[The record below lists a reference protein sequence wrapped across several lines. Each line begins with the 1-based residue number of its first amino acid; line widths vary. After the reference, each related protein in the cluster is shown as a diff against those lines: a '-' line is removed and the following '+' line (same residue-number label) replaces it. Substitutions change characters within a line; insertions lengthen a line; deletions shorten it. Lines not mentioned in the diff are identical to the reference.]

1 MTCAAAVVAV
11 AGLLSTGCGPAV
23 LSDAVTLLRL
33 PEGGRLPSAL
43 VDDDGVVHVVYFQGE
58 PRSGDLLYVKR
69 APGEADWSEPQYVNS
84 QAETAVGIGPIDGGQ
99 VALGADGRLH
109 VVWFKLGRTDF
120 LYTRTDDAG
129 TGFERQFTLAGG
141 EGVEAGPT
149 VAADREGGV
158 YVFWHTGEPPEAER
172 TVWMAVS
179 HDNGRTFEPARPIS
193 AAAEGA
199 CDCCGLRALTEEP
212 GVVHVSY
219 RGAGENVRRGQRLL
233 TSRDSG
239 RTFEDIGIDDWRIN
253 ACPIST
259 TSLAAGPDGAAV
271 AWENAGQV
279 FLSPVDRLD
288 KLEEALSPD
297 GSAEWRRKN
306 PAVAVNEWRDAPGM
320 GGRPRLAVGRNVPLA
335 ALRRRR
341 PADRRSRD
349 GARDSGRERGGRR
362 RRAGRRLPGALLT
375 PPKPIAGSVFGPGRH
390 RSGEFAPRHP
400 LRGCSAAQAPRGQLP
415 QP

>member
-1 MTCAAAVVAV
+1 MAILSRCGAV
-11 AGLLSTGCGPAV
+11 AAILVLAAGCGPAA
-23 LSDAVTLLRL
+23 LSDSVTLLRL

-43 VDDDGVVHVVYFQGE
+43 IDDDGVVHVVYFRGE
-58 PRSGDLLYVKR
+58 PRSGDLLYVQR
-69 APGEADWSEPQYVNS
+69 APGETEWSEPQYVNS

-120 LYTRTDDAG
+120 LYTRSNDAG
-129 TGFERQFTLAGG
+129 TGFEPQFTLAGG

-158 YVFWHTGEPPEAER
+158 YVFWHTGEPPDAER
-172 TVWMAVS
+172 AVWTVVS

-193 AAAEGA
+193 AASEGA
-199 CDCCGLRALTEEP
+199 CDCCGLRALTEGP

-233 TSRDSG
+233 TSRDAG
-239 RTFEDIGIDDWRIN
+239 ATFEDVGIDDWRIN

-306 PAVAVNEWRDAPGM
+306 PAVAVNERGETLLAWGDGPGWQSGGTFHWQLYDAAGQPTE
-320 GGRPRLAVGRNVPLA
+320 
-335 ALRRRR
+335 
-341 PADRRSRD
+341 DR
-349 GARDSGRERGGRR
+349 GTGPEI
-362 RRAGRRLPGALLT
+362 PE
-375 PPKPIAGSVFGPGRH
+375 GSVAAVVAEPG
-390 RSGEFAPRHP
+390 GGF
-400 LRGCSAAQAPRGQLP
+400 LVLF
-415 QP
+415 

>member
-1 MTCAAAVVAV
+1 
-11 AGLLSTGCGPAV
+11 
-23 LSDAVTLLRL
+23 
-33 PEGGRLPSAL
+33 
-43 VDDDGVVHVVYFQGE
+43 
-58 PRSGDLLYVKR
+58 
-69 APGEADWSEPQYVNS
+69 QYVNS

-120 LYTRTDDAG
+120 LYTRTNDAG

-158 YVFWHTGEPPEAER
+158 YVFWHTGEPPDAER
-172 TVWMAVS
+172 AVWMTVS

-193 AAAEGA
+193 AAVEGA

-233 TSRDSG
+233 TSRDAG
-239 RTFEDIGIDDWRIN
+239 ATFEDVGIDDWRIN

-306 PAVAVNEWRDAPGM
+306 PAVAVNAHGETLLAWGDGPGWQSGGTFHWQLYDAA
-320 GGRPRLAVGRNVPLA
+320 GRPTD
-335 ALRRRR
+335 
-341 PADRRSRD
+341 DR
-349 GARDSGRERGGRR
+349 GTGPEI
-362 RRAGRRLPGALLT
+362 PE
-375 PPKPIAGSVFGPGRH
+375 GSV
-390 RSGEFAPRHP
+390 
-400 LRGCSAAQAPRGQLP
+400 AAVVAEPDGGFLVLF
-415 QP
+415 

>member
-1 MTCAAAVVAV
+1 MATHSRQRSGPRPAAPRGAAAALCGAVAV
-11 AGLLSTGCGPAV
+11 LLLAAGCGPAV

-43 VDDDGVVHVVYFQGE
+43 VDDEGVVHVVYFRGE
-58 PRSGDLLYVKR
+58 PRAGDLLYVQR
-69 APGEADWSEPQYVNS
+69 PPGESDWSEPQFVNS

-120 LYTRTDDAG
+120 LYTRTNDAG

-158 YVFWHTGEPPEAER
+158 YVFWHTGEPPDAER
-172 TVWMAVS
+172 AVWMTVS
-179 HDNGRTFEPARPIS
+179 HDNGRTFEAARPIS

-199 CDCCGLRALTEEP
+199 CDCCGLRALTEQP

-233 TSRDSG
+233 TSHDAG
-239 RTFEDIGIDDWRIN
+239 ATFEDIGIDDWRIN

-259 TSLAAGPDGAAV
+259 TSLAAGPAGATV
-271 AWENAGQV
+271 AWENAGQI
-279 FLSPVDRLD
+279 FLSPVDKLD
-288 KLEEALSPD
+288 TLGEALSPA

-306 PAVAVNEWRDAPGM
+306 PAVAVNDRGETLLAWGDGPGWQS
-320 GGRPRLAVGRNVPLA
+320 GGTFHWQLFDPAGRPTEDQGTGPEI
-335 ALRRRR
+335 
-341 PADRRSRD
+341 P
-349 GARDSGRERGGRR
+349 E
-362 RRAGRRLPGALLT
+362 
-375 PPKPIAGSVFGPGRH
+375 GSVPAVLAEPG
-390 RSGEFAPRHP
+390 GGF
-400 LRGCSAAQAPRGQLP
+400 LVLF
-415 QP
+415 